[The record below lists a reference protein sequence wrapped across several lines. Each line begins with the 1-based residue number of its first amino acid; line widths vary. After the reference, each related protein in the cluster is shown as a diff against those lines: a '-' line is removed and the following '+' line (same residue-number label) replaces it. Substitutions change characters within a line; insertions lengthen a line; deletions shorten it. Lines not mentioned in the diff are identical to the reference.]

1 MSPVLTRRGYLYWD
15 FQSEPLFS
23 VRQLVNANLVDSGGH
38 MCLRLLAEL
47 GSQAIC
53 AGSSIGANLVP
64 EPRSVVDY
72 ANHENSKPP
81 FPFAL
86 LNGTK
91 DPIIPYDGGEGA
103 LWTSPFGLYQYGK
116 RGEHYSSQSTAA
128 RLASRWGNGNTK
140 ASQVPATGGIR
151 VTDYRSDEGKLRV
164 RSVALLN
171 EGHVSLV
178 KSVKTQ
184 ADALEQRVSHVSDH
198 DSCPSAYGPRRRD
211 LDALREIIKFFD
223 EVAPGQL

>member
-1 MSPVLTRRGYLYWD
+1 
-15 FQSEPLFS
+15 
-23 VRQLVNANLVDSGGH
+23 

-47 GSQAIC
+47 GSPTIC
-53 AGSSIGANLVP
+53 AGASIGANLVP

-72 ANHENSKPP
+72 TTRENSKQP
-81 FPFAL
+81 FPFTL

-103 LWTSPFGLYQYGK
+103 LWTAPFGLYQYGK

-128 RLASRWGNGNTK
+128 RLANRWGEGNIK
-140 ASQVPATGGIR
+140 ASQVPATGGLR
-151 VTDYRSDEGKLRV
+151 VTDYRSDEGMLRI

-171 EGHVSLV
+171 EGHVRLV
-178 KSVKTQ
+178 RSADKQ

-211 LDALREIIKFFD
+211 LDALGEIIKFFD